1 MEISELPKKENKEE
15 GSLKPIIVAVSGYF
29 DPLHLGHLELFGR
42 AKSLGDILVVIVNN
56 DEQLKNKRNG
66 KAPFMKQ
73 EDRVALID
81 AISFVDKVILSVD
94 KDSSVCETLKLLKP
108 DIFAQGGD
116 RYFGEVPETDI
127 CKDLGIKRVQGLG
140 AKIRAS
146 SDILG
151 KMEEYESKETKIEEY
166 E

>member
-1 MEISELPKKENKEE
+1 MEISELPKNENKEA

-66 KAPFMKQ
+66 KKPFMKQ
-73 EDRVALID
+73 EDRIALIE

-94 KDSSVCETLKLLKP
+94 KDESVCETLRLLNP

-116 RYFGEVPETDI
+116 RHFGEVPETNI
-127 CKDLGIKRVQGLG
+127 CKELKIKMVHGLG

-146 SDILG
+146 SDIIG
-151 KMEEYESKETKIEEY
+151 KMEEYESTDSKIEEY